1 MAFYHHPYYEQSI
14 MLCME
19 FYISFNNHIWDDKRT
34 IIDYSYTFSHNM
46 YCRTITY
53 NKKICVIFK
62 RNKYGKDHRIVSF
75 STNGN

>member
-19 FYISFNNHIWDDKRT
+19 FYISFNNLIWDDKRT

-46 YCRTITY
+46 YCSTITY
-53 NKKICVIFK
+53 YKKNMCYIQK
-62 RNKYGKDHRIVSF
+62 K
-75 STNGN
+75 